1 MDDLN
6 WKLVICKNYRIE
18 SETVTVVEMYIVILS
33 SSQIHYFTY
42 NFLFIF
48 SMKKDDD
55 AIEVV
60 SSLSEEIYTALLT
73 PEDHYQELKPTIPVA
88 MMKKKTETHTSENCS
103 NETAPVD
110 SKKLTHVS
118 MASLP
123 VSVGNSS
130 KNYLTLAGTIKRGKL
145 PQKSL
150 DIQLSVTPD
159 HLSKLEKRVHDKY
172 HDRCFCGLRRGPHVF
187 LISLL
192 SIPFM
197 LVYSLFQA
205 FFLGSMTW
213 YNIFLHYNED
223 SSCCHKLLSPFVLL
237 FYPFWIVPVT
247 IIGALYG
254 LVRPISW
261 YWDSWL
267 SEVRNPDGGFFTWA
281 CTIMNLADCAPYQVV
296 LLSAEESP
304 HHATKIHQGCH
315 TIEKVWPDA
324 SPNYSCHIKN
334 LLHPLLIFR

>member
-1 MDDLN
+1 MDNLN
-6 WKLVICKNYRIE
+6 QKLVVCRNYRIE
-18 SETVTVVEMYIVILS
+18 SEIVTVVKMYLEILS
-33 SSQIHYFTY
+33 AFQRQYFTRD
-42 NFLFIF
+42 FLIF
-48 SMKKDDD
+48 CSVKKDDD

-88 MMKKKTETHTSENCS
+88 MKKKTENHTSENCF
-103 NETAPVD
+103 NETID
-110 SKKLTHVS
+110 SKKLTCES

-223 SSCCHKLLSPFVLL
+223 RSCCHKLLSPFVLL
-237 FYPFWIVPVT
+237 FYPLWIVPVT
-247 IIGALYG
+247 IGLALYG

-267 SEVRNPDGGFFTWA
+267 SEIRNPDGGFMAWA
-281 CTIMNLADCAPYQVV
+281 CTQMNLADCAPYQVV

-315 TIEKVWPDA
+315 TIEKV
-324 SPNYSCHIKN
+324 
-334 LLHPLLIFR
+334 